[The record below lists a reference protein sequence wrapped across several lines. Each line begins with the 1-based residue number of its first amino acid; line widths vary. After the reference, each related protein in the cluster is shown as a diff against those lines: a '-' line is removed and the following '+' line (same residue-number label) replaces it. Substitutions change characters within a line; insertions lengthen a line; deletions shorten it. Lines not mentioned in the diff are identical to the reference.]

1 MQVLL
6 TKTAQ
11 KDLTRIP
18 KDRRSQV
25 LQALRA
31 LESWPLLE
39 GMDITRL
46 KGYEE
51 KIYRLR
57 IGDYRVYSSSRKTL
71 STSYAWF
78 PGRNWKKFC
87 AGFALEEVNREP
99 G

>member
-57 IGDYRVYSSSRKTL
+57 IGDYRVVFFTAEDAIHILRVVSRQE
-71 STSYAWF
+71 
-78 PGRNWKKFC
+78 
-87 AGFALEEVNREP
+87 LEKVLRQLRP
-99 G
+99 

>member
-11 KDLTRIP
+11 KDLTHIP
-18 KDRRSQV
+18 QDRRSQV

-57 IGDYRVYSSSRKTL
+57 IGDYRVVFLTAEDAIYILRVVSRQE
-71 STSYAWF
+71 
-78 PGRNWKKFC
+78 
-87 AGFALEEVNREP
+87 LEKVLRQLRP
-99 G
+99 

>member
-1 MQVLL
+1 LQVLL

-11 KDLTRIP
+11 KDLARIP

-31 LESWPLLE
+31 LEGWPLLE
-39 GMDITRL
+39 GMDIVRL

-57 IGDYRVYSSSRKTL
+57 IGDYRVVFLTAEDAIYILRVVSRQE
-71 STSYAWF
+71 
-78 PGRNWKKFC
+78 
-87 AGFALEEVNREP
+87 LEKVLRQLRP
-99 G
+99 